1 MKTYALRTEDPQ
13 NVLRSLLVS
22 DISINAIQK
31 AYDNFVDLLCASLK
45 NNSAE
50 PVLIEIHSFE
60 DLEESKKKLLD
71 PNKKYL
77 NFDSQSSLG
86 GVQVGVSRKFSY
98 KPGEQLGITSRP
110 GYDELNDQ
118 LSNILAQH
126 GTKFGIIEDDIFTG
140 GTLKVMIEAIQN
152 LGAEVDSVI
161 SGISSTR
168 KVDDVPV
175 KAAVYYN
182 PDTLLELT
190 DPRDYI
196 FGASDGGLV
205 VSRFGRKFRVPY
217 CSPLVDVAKRSS
229 IDPAKV
235 KVFSSDILDANIKL
249 HDCLKTSN
257 LPARLYYPKVL
268 FDDLSLDADI
278 TVVEMLVKLEHHL

>member
-1 MKTYALRTEDPQ
+1 MKTYALRTEAPQ
-13 NVLRSLLVS
+13 NVFRSLLVS
-22 DISINAIQK
+22 NISTDAIQK
-31 AYDNFVDLLCASLK
+31 AYDNFLDSLCASLK

-98 KPGEQLGITSRP
+98 KSGEQLGITSRP
-110 GYDELNDQ
+110 GYDELHDQ
-118 LSNILAQH
+118 LSDIVAQH

-140 GTLKVMIEAIQN
+140 GTLKVMIKAIQDA
-152 LGAEVDSVI
+152 GAQVNSIV

-168 KVDDVPV
+168 QIDDVAV
-175 KAAVYYN
+175 DAAIYYT
-182 PDTLLELT
+182 PETLLELT

-205 VSRFGRKFRVPY
+205 VSHFGRKFRVPY

-229 IDPAKV
+229 IDPKKANT
-235 KVFSSDILDANIKL
+235 FSLDILDANIKL
-249 HDCLKTSN
+249 HDCLKTSQ
-257 LPARLYYPKVL
+257 LPARLFYPRV
-268 FDDLSLDADI
+268 FFNDIGLDADI
-278 TVVEMLVKLEHHL
+278 SVIDMLKSIKKCL